1 MQIYIVFFCNPNK
14 IENKFDIIMHKAGFV
29 SIIGSPNVGKSTLM
43 NALVGERLSI
53 ITSKAQTTRH
63 RIQGF
68 VNGEDHQIV
77 FSDTPGILDP
87 AYKLQETMMGFV
99 REAME
104 DADIFILIIEAGQ
117 KSFDDTV
124 LQRLVTIQV
133 PVLVLINKI
142 DKLKEE
148 DIEPV
153 IDYWKER
160 IPNGQ
165 FLPVSAL
172 HRFNVDVVLNRIIEL
187 LPENPPYYPKD
198 ELTNKNMRFFISEMI
213 REKILLLYKK
223 EVPYSTEIVVDEY
236 KEEKSIIRIK
246 AYIFVARES
255 QRQKNIEHECNDIK
269 RLGIESRKE
278 IEKFVEKQIYL
289 DLTVKVKKNWRD
301 DDKALDHFGYQPM

>member
-1 MQIYIVFFCNPNK
+1 MT
-14 IENKFDIIMHKAGFV
+14 HRAGFV
-29 SIIGSPNVGKSTLM
+29 SIIGNPNVGKSTLM

-68 VNGEDHQIV
+68 VNGDDYQIV

-87 AYKLQETMMGFV
+87 AYKLQESMMGFV
-99 REAME
+99 REALD
-104 DADIFILIIEAGQ
+104 DADIFILMIEAGQ
-117 KSFDDTV
+117 KSFDEEV
-124 LQRLVTIQV
+124 MQRLVSIKV

-142 DKLKEE
+142 DKQKESE
-148 DIEPV
+148 IEPM

-172 HRFNVDVVLNRIIEL
+172 HKFNIDVVKNRIIEL

-198 ELTNKNMRFFISEMI
+198 ELTNKNMRFFVSEMI
-213 REKILLLYKK
+213 REKILLLYQK
-223 EVPYSTEIVVDEY
+223 EVPYSTEVVIDTY
-236 KEEKSIIRIK
+236 KEEKEIIRIK
-246 AYIFVARES
+246 AFIFVARES
-255 QRQKNIEHECNDIK
+255 QRRIIIGHEGKAIK
-269 RLGIESRKE
+269 KLGIESRKE

-289 DLTVKVKKNWRD
+289 DITVKVRKNWRD
-301 DDKALDHFGYQPM
+301 DDKALDNFGYQPK

>member
-1 MQIYIVFFCNPNK
+1 MT
-14 IENKFDIIMHKAGFV
+14 HRAGFV
-29 SIIGSPNVGKSTLM
+29 SIIGNPNVGKSTLM

-68 VNGEDHQIV
+68 VNGDDYQIV

-99 REAME
+99 REALE
-104 DADIFILIIEAGQ
+104 DADIFILMIEAGQ
-117 KSFDDTV
+117 KSFDEEV
-124 LQRLVTIQV
+124 MQRLVSIKV

-142 DKLKEE
+142 DKQKESE
-148 DIEPV
+148 IEPM

-172 HRFNVDVVLNRIIEL
+172 HKFNIDVVKNRIIEL

-198 ELTNKNMRFFISEMI
+198 ELTNKNMRFFVSEMI
-213 REKILLLYKK
+213 REKILLLYQK
-223 EVPYSTEIVVDEY
+223 EVPYSTEVVIDTYKDE
-236 KEEKSIIRIK
+236 KDIIRIK
-246 AYIFVARES
+246 AFIFVARES
-255 QRQKNIEHECNDIK
+255 QRRIIIGHEGKAIK
-269 RLGIESRKE
+269 KLGIESRKE

-289 DLTVKVKKNWRD
+289 DITVKVRKNWRD
-301 DDKALDHFGYQPM
+301 DDKALDNFGYQPK

>member
-1 MQIYIVFFCNPNK
+1 MT
-14 IENKFDIIMHKAGFV
+14 HKAGFV
-29 SIIGSPNVGKSTLM
+29 SIIGNPNVGKSTLM

-68 VNGEDHQIV
+68 VNGDDYQIV

-87 AYKLQETMMGFV
+87 AYKLQESMMGFV
-99 REAME
+99 REALE
-104 DADIFILIIEAGQ
+104 DADIFILMIEAGQ
-117 KSFDDTV
+117 KSFDEEV
-124 LQRLVTIQV
+124 MQRLVSIKV

-142 DKLKEE
+142 DKQKESE
-148 DIEPV
+148 IEPM

-172 HRFNVDVVLNRIIEL
+172 HKFNIDVVKNRIIEL

-198 ELTNKNMRFFISEMI
+198 ELTNKNMRFFVSEMI
-213 REKILLLYKK
+213 REKILLLYQK
-223 EVPYSTEIVVDEY
+223 EVPYSTEVVIDTYKDE
-236 KEEKSIIRIK
+236 KDIIRIK
-246 AYIFVARES
+246 AFIFVARES
-255 QRQKNIEHECNDIK
+255 QRRIIIGHEGKAIK
-269 RLGIESRKE
+269 KLGIESRKE

-289 DLTVKVKKNWRD
+289 DITVKVRKNWRD
-301 DDKALDHFGYQPM
+301 DDKALDNFGYQPK